1 MSRDGC
7 AAVLLV
13 IAAVFLAASL
23 IGSAA
28 VLALWAVLS
37 AFVLVA

>member
-13 IAAVFLAASL
+13 LVEIFLLASM